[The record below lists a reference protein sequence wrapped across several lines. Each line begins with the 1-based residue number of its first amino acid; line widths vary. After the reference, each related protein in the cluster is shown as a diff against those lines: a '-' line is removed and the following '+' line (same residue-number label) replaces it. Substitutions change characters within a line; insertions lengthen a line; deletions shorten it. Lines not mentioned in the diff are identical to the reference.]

1 MTTSVID
8 LTKER
13 CPMSLLLAKR
23 ASLNVTSGQN
33 LKLLVSEKASVDD
46 MVRYFE
52 RNQWRTLLE
61 HTSDYYQ
68 LTIIKE

>member
-1 MTTSVID
+1 MTTSVLD

-23 ASLNVTSGQN
+23 ASLNITSGHD
-33 LKLLVSEKASVDD
+33 LKLLVSDKSSVED

-52 RNQWRTLLE
+52 RHQWRTQLE
-61 HTSDYYQ
+61 HTSDCYQ